1 MQGAQDREY
10 PGLRLPCR
18 LTRGL
23 WYFAPSGLGSRL
35 PDIVAVRQAT
45 IQFRSNRVGYVR
57 YVLGFRV
64 WPFCIWGCFWD
75 LGAVVM
81 LVPGL
86 TPPPVVGGGPGGG
99 PKRARALAESQL
111 HY

>member
-1 MQGAQDREY
+1 MILITGPTGFVGQNLQKHLKAR
-10 PGLRLPCR
+10 PWKAL
-18 LTRGL
+18 
-23 WYFAPSGLGSRL
+23 SR
-35 PDIVAVRQAT
+35 IVVVRPAT
-45 IQFRSNRVGYVR
+45 IQFGSNRGGYVR

-81 LVPGL
+81 LVPGMP
-86 TPPPVVGGGPGGG
+86 PPPVLGGGPGGG
-99 PKRARALAESQL
+99 HKRARALAASWL